1 MVSVNGE
8 DWIVEI
14 LQLHHML
21 LYLLER
27 MLAFNVVHRIAIGR
41 VKNILYICN
50 RNLIG
55 LIHFFISS
63 NYLSKICRQY
73 HSWARVIFLPSRK

>member
-27 MLAFNVVHRIAIGR
+27 MPAFNVVHRIAIGR

-55 LIHFFISS
+55 LINFFYFFKLFIKNMSS
-63 NYLSKICRQY
+63 
-73 HSWARVIFLPSRK
+73 VP